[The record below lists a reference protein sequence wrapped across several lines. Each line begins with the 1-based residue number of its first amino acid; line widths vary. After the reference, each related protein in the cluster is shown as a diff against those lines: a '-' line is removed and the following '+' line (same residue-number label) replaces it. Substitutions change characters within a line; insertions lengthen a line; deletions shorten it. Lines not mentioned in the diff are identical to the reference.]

1 MYYSGRNDNFEEFI
15 QEFEAYADAC
25 GLTDQQRAEAIVRYV
40 APSMHDSWKSLDPF
54 FECDEWSE
62 YLQYLT
68 DIFGRSTPRHEAMR
82 QRVFDFVEGESRR
95 HMHCE
100 GDVIQY
106 FRLFLAS
113 SKNLVLAHHLTAEE
127 RDVAFFYRFHPDD
140 RTKLRLHLISKAP
153 YQSNHRPFYFED
165 VFMSACTAFTQEPV
179 QGLKQPPA
187 GLKPLNMYFGLQV
200 VRHAPTSNVETGT
213 GHHTQSEQP
222 KPVPMP
228 ISPPVT
234 PYPRSERLPGLGCPV
249 ASSPLSQQLNDPGER
264 GPQPRQVDMDAGP
277 LVGTLSDSSPT
288 PLPPSLPSDSPP
300 AFSPSPLPSPLVP
313 PSTHSPPPPDSC
325 PLLSPSAPLPAHSPL
340 LSVLPPTLLL
350 PPPMPP
356 PAHSLPPPDSSPTTL
371 PAPSP
376 SPPLPLL
383 PMPPSTHLPLLPLD
397 PLPVPLRPPLTPP
410 PAQSSPLSDSS
421 PKFLPSPWP
430 LPPFPVHT
438 ASSLPPPGLPL
449 ASPFQALNS
458 LLMLPL
464 VSPTRSSHP
473 AQPPPTLPTSTAS
486 PHSPPPRPPDAT
498 KASFNTPT
506 NTNAVTAAGN
516 ASIDLNAPWC
526 HLRVVHTATLTAAIG
541 NSTKEDPA
549 AAV

>member
-1 MYYSGRNDNFEEFI
+1 
-15 QEFEAYADAC
+15 
-25 GLTDQQRAEAIVRYV
+25 
-40 APSMHDSWKSLDPF
+40 
-54 FECDEWSE
+54 
-62 YLQYLT
+62 
-68 DIFGRSTPRHEAMR
+68 
-82 QRVFDFVEGESRR
+82 
-95 HMHCE
+95 
-100 GDVIQY
+100 
-106 FRLFLAS
+106 
-113 SKNLVLAHHLTAEE
+113 
-127 RDVAFFYRFHPDD
+127 
-140 RTKLRLHLISKAP
+140 
-153 YQSNHRPFYFED
+153 
-165 VFMSACTAFTQEPV
+165 MSARTAFAQEPV
-179 QGLKQPPA
+179 QGLERPPA
-187 GLKPLNMYFGLQV
+187 GLKPPNMYFGLQV
-200 VRHAPTSNVETGT
+200 VRHAPTSNLETGT
-213 GHHTQSEQP
+213 GHHAQ
-222 KPVPMP
+222 
-228 ISPPVT
+228 II
-234 PYPRSERLPGLGCPV
+234 PYPRSERPPGLGCPV

-264 GPQPRQVDMDAGP
+264 GPQPRRVDMDAGP
-277 LVGTLSDSSPT
+277 PVGTLSDSSPT

-313 PSTHSPPPPDSC
+313 PSTHPPPPPDSC
-325 PLLSPSAPLPAHSPL
+325 PLLSPSVPLPAHSPL
-340 LSVLPPTLLL
+340 LSVLPPALLL

-356 PAHSLPPPDSSPTTL
+356 PAHLLPPPDSSPTTL

-410 PAQSSPLSDSS
+410 PAQSSPLSDLS

-430 LPPFPVHT
+430 SPLFPVHT

-473 AQPPPTLPTSTAS
+473 AQPPPTLPTSAAS

-506 NTNAVTAAGN
+506 NTNAVTTAGN

-526 HLRVVHTATLTAAIG
+526 HLRVVRTATLTAAIG
-541 NSTKEDPA
+541 NSTREDPA
-549 AAV
+549 VAV